1 VFIEYWYDNGYVYEH
16 KQSNEQF
23 DAASLKI
30 SDKLILTYFPY
41 VANAFLT
48 QCRID
53 LVLGNSSALLY
64 KSDADVC
71 NEDLEMNCDCV
82 FEEECVLC
90 YSDNPMIN
98 NSSVGFQYDSHCKSI
113 TRLRNNLIIGIPES
127 TIRFGFTGHDPCYAS
142 SRTEHSFN
150 GPQAL
155 SDYNYPIICSTV
167 GQQEDNTYGILV
179 MLHELSHLYG
189 VIVHHDPDL
198 NHRCVVERSD
208 NNPTRYQYN
217 DPEDPNTIWCPRC
230 IDTIRTNGN
239 NY

>member
-1 VFIEYWYDNGYVYEH
+1 MTDGRLNIM
-16 KQSNEQF
+16 QITIT
-23 DAASLKI
+23 L
-30 SDKLILTYFPY
+30 
-41 VANAFLT
+41 
-48 QCRID
+48 
-53 LVLGNSSALLY
+53 
-64 KSDADVC
+64 
-71 NEDLEMNCDCV
+71 
-82 FEEECVLC
+82 
-90 YSDNPMIN
+90 
-98 NSSVGFQYDSHCKSI
+98 VGFQYDSHCKSI

-142 SRTEHSFN
+142 SRTEHSIN